1 MGEGAFIWKSDVTHW
16 GCQTLWLWFDR
27 LLAYKSS
34 RKSWTRRPLRKKL
47 HCKMVLFLTVDWWN
61 NLFKRSSTQVDIS
74 QYTFQ
79 TFLLLTSTSFSAQAS
94 HAPDPLY
101 SSPPWRNDTSNPLRN
116 WKKKEI
122 KGAPFC
128 ARKACLKELGVVP
141 TCGRWDYRLALV
153 PCERDQQIEVGEG
166 DYSHPHKTNT
176 ERDHEKILDFDKGGW
191 CSKLEQ
197 TCYAQSNIK
206 KRMKSWINENVLS

>member
-101 SSPPWRNDTSNPLRN
+101 SSPLWRNDTSNPLRN
-116 WKKKEI
+116 WKKKRDKRGTI
-122 KGAPFC
+122 LCKKSMFKRAGCGANVWEMRLQ
-128 ARKACLKELGVVP
+128 AGTSAMWKRSADWS
-141 TCGRWDYRLALV
+141 GRGRLQS
-153 PCERDQQIEVGEG
+153 PSQNKHWKR
-166 DYSHPHKTNT
+166 SWK
-176 ERDHEKILDFDKGGW
+176 DFGFW
-191 CSKLEQ
+191 
-197 TCYAQSNIK
+197 
-206 KRMKSWINENVLS
+206 